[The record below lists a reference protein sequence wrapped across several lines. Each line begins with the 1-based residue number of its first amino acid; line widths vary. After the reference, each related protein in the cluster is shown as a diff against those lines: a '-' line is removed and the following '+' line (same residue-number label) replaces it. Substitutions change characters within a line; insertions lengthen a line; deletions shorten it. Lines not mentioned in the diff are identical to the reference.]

1 MTNKVTMLELDIA
14 LASND
19 DLETMLDHLLSKG
32 YSGDAVEK
40 VITEMARRNMPLH
53 KQGVSK

>member
-19 DLETMLDHLLSKG
+19 ELKNMLEHLLSKG

-40 VITEMARRNMPLH
+40 VITEMARRTALEAA
-53 KQGVSK
+53 

>member
-1 MTNKVTMLELDIA
+1 MTKPLPRVTTLELDVA

-19 DLETMLDHLLSKG
+19 ELKTMLDHLLSKG

-40 VITEMARRNMPLH
+40 VITEMTRRELR
-53 KQGVSK
+53 QRGTQ